1 MSDELRGRVIHIRL
15 SEREYA
21 EIVSRAA
28 GQKLSKYVR
37 GLLLVMPT
45 VELDPH
51 TVAKIGLPAKP
62 AAKPKRGPTCKH
74 GTARG
79 WNCWQC
85 GGVAV
90 VAAEPGAQ

>member
-1 MSDELRGRVIHIRL
+1 MGDELRGRVIHIRL

-37 GLLLVMPT
+37 AVLLKVMPAAL
-45 VELDPH
+45 EP
-51 TVAKIGLPAKP
+51 VARRQGSP
-62 AAKPKRGPTCKH
+62 AKPKRGPTCKH

-90 VAAEPGAQ
+90 ISAEPEP